1 MHTLLE
7 QIKRVGLVPVIKLE
21 QPEKAL
27 PLAEALAAG
36 GIPVAEITFRAPGA
50 DRAIAA
56 VAEGCPDILLGAG
69 TVTTTKQVDEAVAAG
84 AKYIIS
90 PGFDPKIVSYCVERN
105 ILIVPG
111 CASPGD
117 VSMAARM
124 GLEAVK
130 FFPAEAA
137 GGIKMLRALAGPFA
151 DMRFMPTGGI
161 GPENLRDYLA
171 FPRVIACGGSWMV
184 PEKLLAGDQFE
195 AITALAREAVFRM
208 LDVRLDH
215 IGINHRDGNDAL
227 HTVEAFAG
235 ITGNPVTEIPVS
247 FFAQPSVEVMKAAD
261 RGKNGH
267 IAFSVT
273 SVDRAV
279 RFFESQGYTFDYSSR
294 KNYSDGTARFIYF
307 SEEIGGFAV
316 HLTLK

>member
-7 QIKRVGLVPVIKLE
+7 QLKRVGLVPVIRLE
-21 QPEKAL
+21 DPEQAV
-27 PLAEALAAG
+27 PLARALASG
-36 GIPVAEITFRAPGA
+36 GVPVAEITFRAPGA

-56 VAEGCPDILLGAG
+56 VAEHCPDILLGAG
-69 TVTTTKQVDEAVAAG
+69 TVTSAEQVDRAVSAG

-90 PGFDPKIVSYCVERN
+90 PGFDPEIVSYCVERN

-111 CASPGD
+111 CASAGD
-117 VSMAARM
+117 VSMAVRM

-137 GGIKMLRALAGPFA
+137 GGIKMLRALAGPFSS
-151 DMRFMPTGGI
+151 MRFMPTGGI
-161 GPENLRDYLA
+161 CPDNMRDYLA

-184 PEKLLAGDQFE
+184 PEQSLAGGRFE
-195 AITALAREAVFRM
+195 EITALARKAVFHM

-215 IGINHRDGNDAL
+215 IGINHGDSSDVHR
-227 HTVEAFAG
+227 TVEAFAG

-247 FFAQPSVEVMKAAD
+247 FFAHPSVEVMKSSD
-261 RGKNGH
+261 RGRNGH

-279 RFFESQGYTFDYSSR
+279 RFFESQGYTFDYSSM
-294 KNYSDGTARFIYF
+294 KSYTDGTPRFIYF
-307 SEEIGGFAV
+307 AEEIGGFAV
-316 HLTLK
+316 HLVLK

>member
-1 MHTLLE
+1 MHNLLE
-7 QIKRVGLVPVIKLE
+7 QIKQVGLVPVIKLE
-21 QPEKAL
+21 EPEKAV
-27 PLAEALAAG
+27 PLARALAKG

-56 VAEGCPDILLGAG
+56 VAESCPDILLGAG
-69 TVTTTKQVDEAVAAG
+69 TVTSTEQVDRAVSAG

-90 PGFDPKIVSYCVERN
+90 PGFDPEIVAYCVERD
-105 ILIVPG
+105 ILIIPG

-137 GGIKMLRALAGPFA
+137 GGVKMLRALAGPFPN
-151 DMRFMPTGGI
+151 MRFMPTGGI

-184 PEKLLAGDQFE
+184 PGKPLADGRFE
-195 AITALAREAVFRM
+195 EITALARTAVFRM

-215 IGINHRDGNDAL
+215 IGINHRDSGDARR
-227 HTVEAFAG
+227 TTEAFAG
-235 ITGNPVTEIPVS
+235 ITGNPITEIPVS
-247 FFAQPSVEVMKAAD
+247 FFADPSVEVMKAAD

-273 SVDRAV
+273 SVERAV
-279 RFFESQGYTFDYSSR
+279 RFFESQVYAFDYDSVKS
-294 KNYSDGTARFIYF
+294 YSDGTPRFIYF
-307 SEEIGGFAV
+307 AEEISGFAV
-316 HLTLK
+316 HLVLK

>member
-1 MHTLLE
+1 M
-7 QIKRVGLVPVIKLE
+7 
-21 QPEKAL
+21 
-27 PLAEALAAG
+27 
-36 GIPVAEITFRAPGA
+36 
-50 DRAIAA
+50 
-56 VAEGCPDILLGAG
+56 
-69 TVTTTKQVDEAVAAG
+69 AAG

-171 FPRVIACGGSWMV
+171 FPRVIACGGNWMV